1 MQSDESYTIKQL
13 ADLAGISVRT
23 LHYYD
28 QIGLFKPE
36 RITANGYRLYGK
48 QQLLLLQQVLFFREL
63 DFRLDQIKSILEVPE
78 LDLVKLLETHKLTL
92 KMKAERLSRLIDTVN
107 KTIKTLEGKTEMK
120 DNEYFKG
127 FSEEK
132 QAEYQKYAEEHWD
145 RKLVAQSSQRWN
157 QLTKDERQA
166 RMAEGEHITL
176 EIAKSIPLGPSHPHV
191 QELVLQWH
199 EYINSFYDCSYEILL
214 GLGKGYT
221 THPDFVAFYRKIHP
235 EMPEFLC
242 EAIKIYCA
250 NHGIRES

>member
-1 MQSDESYTIKQL
+1 MQKPESYTIKQL

-28 QIGLFKPE
+28 QIGLVKPE
-36 RITANGYRLYGK
+36 RIAGNGYRFYRK

-63 DFRLDQIKSILEVPE
+63 DFSLDQIKNILESPE

-92 KMKAERLSRLIDTVN
+92 KKEADRLLRLIETVN
-107 KTIKTLEGKTEMK
+107 KTITSLEGKTQMA

-127 FSEEK
+127 FSDEK

-145 RKLVAQSSQRWN
+145 RKLVDQSSQRWSKMN
-157 QLTKDERQA
+157 NAERQA
-166 RMAEGEHITL
+166 RMAEGERITL
-176 EIAKSIPLGPSHPHV
+176 EIVKSIPLGSSAPQV
-191 QELVLQWH
+191 QALVAKWH
-199 EYINSFYDCSYEILL
+199 AYINQFYDCSYEILL

-221 THPDFVAFYRKIHP
+221 EHPDFIAFYRKIHP
-235 EMPEFLC
+235 EMPEFLY

-250 NHGIRES
+250 DHGVSN